1 MISVLALAGINALAV
16 VVFALIYAAAGWR
29 QLTQG
34 AFIVSL
40 VVFFVALTA
49 LWVRVERCARRER
62 DPLGRIGRSAAA
74 LVLVVIGFPALV
86 LAPLFAA
93 QHALPP
99 EAGLAGVLRAV
110 MVLLLIS
117 LALTVVMNL
126 TGVVVLLV
134 LGLATRLAALFLGV
148 GTAFALAA
156 SRADA
161 PWLLVGHLGGCVAM
175 VLLGA
180 GAFSLDARL
189 HGRRV
194 IHLQARRPDRGGGD

>member
-1 MISVLALAGINALAV
+1 MALYRLSMTNYVCRYPDGAAGLGLLLLRLCYAPVALAIAAPALA
-16 VVFALIYAAAGWR
+16 AEP
-29 QLTQG
+29 QL
-34 AFIVSL
+34 
-40 VVFFVALTA
+40 
-49 LWVRVERCARRER
+49 RY
-62 DPLGRIGRSAAA
+62 PL
-74 LVLVVIGFPALV
+74 
-86 LAPLFAA
+86 
-93 QHALPP
+93 
-99 EAGLAGVLRAV
+99 AGL
-110 MVLLLIS
+110 
-117 LALTVVMNL
+117 
-126 TGVVVLLV
+126 VVVLLV

-194 IHLQARRPDRGGGD
+194 IHLQAKRPDRGGGD